1 MEIFMKLY
9 KVWTLFDAAC
19 KSKLAIGMCCLL
31 LASAFI
37 VGCGSDD
44 ETDEPDDSQAAAFDA
59 GTMLNDFANTVVLA
73 TYTELDSKAGELL
86 AAVKVLAADTSQAN
100 LEKAQQAW
108 KATRKPWEQSEAFL
122 FGPVDTQGLDP
133 ALDSW
138 PVDHVNLQSVLDS
151 NDALTVDFVS
161 GLEDTQKGFH
171 TIEFLL
177 FRDGDQRKASD
188 ITDRELEY
196 LVSTTENLKA
206 STAQL
211 RLAWAP
217 EGENFSN
224 TVAQAGE
231 GSTVY
236 PSQSAAVQEMINGMI
251 VIADEVANGKI
262 SDPYNESD
270 TTLVESQFSFNSISD
285 FQDNIRGIQNV
296 YMGKFMTDGQGLNEF
311 VNSKDADLD
320 ARFQQEVQAA
330 IDAIGAIPDP
340 FRDSITANRGAVQ
353 IAIDAVSKVQQTL
366 EQDILPLVQSSNFN

>member
-1 MEIFMKLY
+1 MKLY
-9 KVWTLFDAAC
+9 TLESRKFLKAC
-19 KSKLAIGMCCLL
+19 FHWALLCCLL
-31 LASAFI
+31 LTSAFV
-37 VGCGSDD
+37 VGCGSDED
-44 ETDEPDDSQAAAFDA
+44 NEQDDAQVEAFDA

-73 TYTELDSKAGELL
+73 TYIELDNKAGALL
-86 AAVKVLAADTSQAN
+86 TAVKTLAADTSQAN

-108 KATRKPWEQSEAFL
+108 KATRTPWEQSEAFL

-151 NDALTVDFVS
+151 DDTLTVDFVS

-177 FRDGDQRKASD
+177 FRDGNQRKASD
-188 ITDRELEY
+188 ITTRELEY
-196 LVSTTENLKA
+196 LVSTTENLKE
-206 STAQL
+206 STFQL

-224 TVAQAGE
+224 TVAQAGA
-231 GSTVY
+231 GSPVY

-296 YMGKFMTDGQGLNEF
+296 YMGKYMTDGQGLNEF
-311 VNSKDADLD
+311 VNGKDADLD

-340 FRDSITANRGAVQ
+340 FRDSITANRSAVQ
-353 IAIDAVSKVQQTL
+353 SAIDAVGKVQQTL
-366 EQDILPLVQSSNFN
+366 EQDILPLVQSSEFN

>member
-1 MEIFMKLY
+1 MKFYRLETC
-9 KVWTLFDAAC
+9 KLKAC
-19 KSKLAIGMCCLL
+19 FHFLMLHCCLL
-31 LASAFI
+31 LAFAFV

-44 ETDEPDDSQAAAFDA
+44 EADEQDDRAQGEAFEA
-59 GTMLNDFANTVVLA
+59 GTMLNDFSNTVVLA
-73 TYTELDSKAGELL
+73 TYTALDNKAGELL
-86 AAVKVLAADTSQAN
+86 AAVKALEASTTQAN

-108 KATRKPWEQSEAFL
+108 KETRKPWEQSEAFL

-177 FRDGDQRKASD
+177 FREGNQRKASD
-188 ITDRELEY
+188 ITTRELAY

-206 STAQL
+206 STSQL

-217 EGENFSN
+217 EGDNFSSA
-224 TVAQAGE
+224 VAQAGA
-231 GSTVY
+231 GSAVY
-236 PSQSAAVQEMINGMI
+236 PSQSAAVQEMVNGMI
-251 VIADEVANGKI
+251 TIADEVANGKI

-285 FQDNIRGIQNV
+285 FQDNLRGIQNV
-296 YMGKFMTDGQGLNEF
+296 YMGKFMNDGQGLNEF
-311 VNSKDADLD
+311 VNSKDSELD
-320 ARFQQEVQAA
+320 SRFQAEVQAA
-330 IDAIGAIPDP
+330 IDTIGAIPDP

-353 IAIDAVSKVQQTL
+353 AAIDAVSKVQRTL
-366 EQDILPLVQSSNFN
+366 EQDILPLVQASEFN

>member
-1 MEIFMKLY
+1 MKTY
-9 KVWTLFDAAC
+9 KVWTIL
-19 KSKLAIGMCCLL
+19 CCLL

-37 VGCGSDD
+37 LGCGSDD
-44 ETDEPDDSQAAAFDA
+44 EEEDQVDEGGAFDA
-59 GTMLNDFANTVVLA
+59 TTVLNDFANGIVLP
-73 TYTELDSKAGELL
+73 TYTDLDNKAGELL
-86 AAVKVLAADTSQAN
+86 TAVKALEADTSQAN

-108 KATRKPWEQSEAFL
+108 IAARIPWEQSEAFL

-151 NDALTVDFVS
+151 GDTLTVDFVS

-177 FRDGDQRKASD
+177 FREGDQRQASD
-188 ITDRELEY
+188 LTDRELGD
-196 LVSTTENLKA
+196 LLSTTENLKA

-217 EGENFSN
+217 EGENFVSKV
-224 TVAQAGE
+224 TQAGT
-231 GSTVY
+231 GSDVY
-236 PSQSAAVQEMINGMI
+236 PSQSSAVQEIINGMI

-262 SDPYNESD
+262 SDPFNESD

-285 FQDNIRGIQNV
+285 FQNNIRGIQNV
-296 YMGKFMTDGQGLNEF
+296 YGNGLNGF
-311 VNSKDADLD
+311 VNGKDADLD

-353 IAIDAVSKVQQTL
+353 AAIDAVSTVQLTL
-366 EQDILPLVQSSNFN
+366 EQDILPLVQSSEFN

>member
-1 MEIFMKLY
+1 MKLY
-9 KVWTLFDAAC
+9 KVWPLF
-19 KSKLAIGMCCLL
+19 CCLL
-31 LASAFI
+31 LAFAFV
-37 VGCGSDD
+37 VGCGSDEEEED
-44 ETDEPDDSQAAAFDA
+44 HDDHDHAEAFNA
-59 GTMLNDFANTVVLA
+59 STMLNDFANGLVLP
-73 TYTELDSKAGELL
+73 TYTDLDNKAGALL
-86 AAVKVLAADTSQAN
+86 SAVKALESDTSQGN

-108 KATRKPWEQSEAFL
+108 IAARIPWEQSEAFL

-151 NDALTVDFVS
+151 GDSLTVDFVG

-177 FRDGDQRKASD
+177 FREGTQRQASD

-211 RLAWAP
+211 AGAWSP
-217 EGENFSN
+217 GGENFASA
-224 TVAQAGE
+224 VAQAGT
-231 GSTVY
+231 GSVVY
-236 PSQSAAVQEMINGMI
+236 PSQSAAVQEIVNGMI

-262 SDPYNESD
+262 SDPFNESD
-270 TTLVESQFSFNSISD
+270 TTLVESQFSFNSIAD
-285 FQDNIRGIQNV
+285 FQNNIRGIQNV
-296 YMGKFMTDGQGLNEF
+296 YGKGLNGF
-311 VNSKDADLD
+311 VNGQDPALD

-330 IDAIGAIPDP
+330 ISAIGAIPDP

-353 IAIDAVSKVQQTL
+353 AAIDAVGTVQLTL
-366 EQDILPLVQSSNFN
+366 EQNILPLVQSSEFN

>member
-1 MEIFMKLY
+1 MKLY
-9 KVWTLFDAAC
+9 KIWTL
-19 KSKLAIGMCCLL
+19 LCCLL
-31 LASAFI
+31 LASAFV
-37 VGCGSDD
+37 VGCGSDEDD
-44 ETDEPDDSQAAAFDA
+44 EHDEHDHGAAFDA
-59 GTMLNDFANTVVLA
+59 GTMLDNFSNNVVLA
-73 TYTELDSKAGELL
+73 TYTDLDNKAGELL
-86 AAVKVLAADTSQAN
+86 AAVNALAADTSQTN

-108 KATRKPWEQSEAFL
+108 VATRTPWEQSEAFL

-151 NDALTVDFVS
+151 NNTLTVDFVS

-177 FRDGDQRKASD
+177 FREGNQRQASD
-188 ITDRELEY
+188 ITDRELAY

-206 STAQL
+206 STSQL

-224 TVAQAGE
+224 TVASAGE
-231 GSTVY
+231 GNPVY
-236 PSQSAAVQEMINGMI
+236 PSQSSAVQEMVNGMI

-270 TTLVESQFSFNSISD
+270 TTRVESQFSFNSISD

-311 VNSKDADLD
+311 VNRHDANLD

-353 IAIDAVSKVQQTL
+353 AAIDAVRTVQQTL
-366 EQDILPLVQSSNFN
+366 EQDILPLVQSSEFN